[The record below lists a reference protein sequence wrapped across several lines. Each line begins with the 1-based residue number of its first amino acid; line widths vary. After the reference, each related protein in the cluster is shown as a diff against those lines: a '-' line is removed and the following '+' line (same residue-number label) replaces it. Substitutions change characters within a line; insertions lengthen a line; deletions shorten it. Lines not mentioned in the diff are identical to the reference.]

1 MAAVSITDV
10 VISGNAG
17 GPVQSGPLSPLYA
30 TQSLTGSTYRY
41 PADLGTSSGK
51 NAKNHWVTFTIYDVE
66 PAGYNNPP
74 NTIKLD
80 TAAGKIAGG
89 ITGVAQTIGGINQLV
104 QGNIAA
110 ATGSIAAAA
119 VTTTLLTNGLTIKN
133 QISDIKSTIS
143 LYMPDTLAQDYSAS
157 YDEMNLTDLGPAV
170 TTLRAINSLA
180 NENGMSIDSMTSLGN
195 NIGVDKYA
203 ILAAQQLGS
212 AGGVNLQNVGDVM
225 LKAQGLAINPQV
237 QMIYRGTGLR
247 SFQLTFMFTPKS
259 QSEAQVVN
267 SIINQFRFYAAPSLS
282 SPSDPTNSMFLVPPS
297 QFGIQFYVNG
307 TESNVLPKYGQ
318 CVLTSMDVNNTP
330 NGFAAYE
337 DGSMVQTQL
346 NLSFKELDILTR
358 DYFVGS
364 VASQTGGQDIRR

>member
-30 TQSLTGSTYRY
+30 TQSLTGATYRY

-89 ITGVAQTIGGINQLV
+89 IAGVAQTIGGINQLV

-133 QISDIKSTIS
+133 QI
-143 LYMPDTLAQDYSAS
+143 
-157 YDEMNLTDLGPAV
+157 
-170 TTLRAINSLA
+170 
-180 NENGMSIDSMTSLGN
+180 
-195 NIGVDKYA
+195 
-203 ILAAQQLGS
+203 
-212 AGGVNLQNVGDVM
+212 
-225 LKAQGLAINPQV
+225 
-237 QMIYRGTGLR
+237 
-247 SFQLTFMFTPKS
+247 
-259 QSEAQVVN
+259 
-267 SIINQFRFYAAPSLS
+267 
-282 SPSDPTNSMFLVPPS
+282 
-297 QFGIQFYVNG
+297 
-307 TESNVLPKYGQ
+307 
-318 CVLTSMDVNNTP
+318 
-330 NGFAAYE
+330 
-337 DGSMVQTQL
+337 
-346 NLSFKELDILTR
+346 
-358 DYFVGS
+358 
-364 VASQTGGQDIRR
+364 